1 MVVMMMVMIK
11 EISTEKSSVFSIDQ
25 SLNIPKLLNVT
36 RDRDCPFLS
45 KTKLFF
51 SFLQE
56 LSKQRMIK
64 VHNGNHKS
72 LLLFSLS
79 YLHCQT
85 PFWYLF
91 MIMLMMM
98 ETWDVEAPVAH
109 DFVSVTHGP
118 IILKVKENSQ
128 CSWRV
133 VRDGW

>member
-1 MVVMMMVMIK
+1 
-11 EISTEKSSVFSIDQ
+11 
-25 SLNIPKLLNVT
+25 
-36 RDRDCPFLS
+36 
-45 KTKLFF
+45 
-51 SFLQE
+51 
-56 LSKQRMIK
+56 
-64 VHNGNHKS
+64 
-72 LLLFSLS
+72 
-79 YLHCQT
+79 
-85 PFWYLF
+85 